1 MGHKIKKANYTI
13 YTTSDFPYGV
23 AAENFVRNLALGIKH
38 NNKNVNVVLL
48 RGHYQETNK
57 ENDTRI
63 PVRNILF
70 DNRPKKELTKL
81 LELFLL
87 IILIPFS
94 LLKDKIKYNSNHII
108 LYGVEYFYFIFPIW
122 LTAKI
127 LKINIYRIVTDL
139 YDDVSIAPSAFKK
152 IKLIFYRL
160 QHNYFDRFLD
170 GIIFLSICLKKE
182 AIKKGVKATRICLIP
197 HIINTNKFNSLKKTK
212 LNTENLRIGFFG
224 TPVGQNG
231 IFVLADA
238 FLLVKEK
245 YPNVKLLIVG
255 GISEEDKKIIEK
267 KNDTW
272 KEDIFFT
279 GKVTIDEIPELLS
292 TCEILVNP
300 RISGRFS
307 DAGFP
312 TKLGEYF
319 ASGIPVVSTSSKNLS
334 YFLKDKE
341 QLVLV
346 KPDSAELLA
355 EGITYLIKNP
365 NERERIAKIGN
376 KWAKINLDY
385 RISTKEII
393 DFCEIKIK

>member
-1 MGHKIKKANYTI
+1 MVGHKIKKANYTI

-182 AIKKGVKATRICLIP
+182 AIKKGV
-197 HIINTNKFNSLKKTK
+197 N
-212 LNTENLRIGFFG
+212 
-224 TPVGQNG
+224 
-231 IFVLADA
+231 
-238 FLLVKEK
+238 
-245 YPNVKLLIVG
+245 
-255 GISEEDKKIIEK
+255 
-267 KNDTW
+267 
-272 KEDIFFT
+272 
-279 GKVTIDEIPELLS
+279 
-292 TCEILVNP
+292 
-300 RISGRFS
+300 
-307 DAGFP
+307 
-312 TKLGEYF
+312 
-319 ASGIPVVSTSSKNLS
+319 
-334 YFLKDKE
+334 
-341 QLVLV
+341 
-346 KPDSAELLA
+346 
-355 EGITYLIKNP
+355 
-365 NERERIAKIGN
+365 
-376 KWAKINLDY
+376 
-385 RISTKEII
+385 
-393 DFCEIKIK
+393 